1 MSENYTY
8 LFMFRLKY
16 FLFRIGLR
24 KNSVLSSVSDPFS
37 KATITAD
44 VNKKLSAKYNEY
56 SFRIEQRSFGQITIV
71 KVRVRLKEDQ
81 KSSVKLWYAY
91 KETSSGIKPWD
102 LI

>member
-1 MSENYTY
+1 
-8 LFMFRLKY
+8 MFGLKY
-16 FLFRIGLR
+16 FLFHIGVR
-24 KNSVLSSVSDPFS
+24 KNSMLSSVSDPFS

-44 VNKKLSAKYNEY
+44 VNKKLSTKYNDY
-56 SFRIEQRSFGQITIV
+56 SFRIDQRRFGQITIV

-91 KETSSGIKPWD
+91 KETSSGIKPKD

>member
-1 MSENYTY
+1 MFELKYY
-8 LFMFRLKY
+8 LFL
-16 FLFRIGLR
+16 IGLR
-24 KNSVLSSVSDPFS
+24 KNSVLSSVSEPFS

-44 VNKKLSAKYNEY
+44 VNKKLSAKYNDY
-56 SFRIEQRSFGQITIV
+56 SFRIDRRSFGQITIV

-91 KETSSGIKPWD
+91 KETSSGIKSWD

>member
-1 MSENYTY
+1 
-8 LFMFRLKY
+8 MFGLKH
-16 FLFRIGLR
+16 FLFLIGLR

-44 VNKKLSAKYNEY
+44 VNKKLSAKYNDY
-56 SFRIEQRSFGQITIV
+56 SFRIEQRRFGQITIV

-91 KETSSGIKPWD
+91 KETSSGIRSWD
-102 LI
+102 LL